1 MNWNPLTLLA
11 KLGPLLVVALICSTL
26 LWRITIVVG
35 APSTPPNRSS
45 SRESPIIVES
55 EGTLCAKVRRRWV
68 AGTLTPRGFASH
80 AQEIAKLKR
89 KLNDTATQR
98 DAPTLR
104 RIREELAKLEAR
116 SSSSAELCKRLPYST
131 TKGAPTKFSVSSSAF
146 QDGGLIPLQNSC
158 WMSGEQNNGAET
170 SPAISWKNVPR
181 KATHLALL
189 AYDLTSDETHW
200 FIIIDKK
207 SQYWKK
213 GFSEGLSGAGLGSAK
228 NGFQGINSFGVVGY
242 SGPCPAPEERQ
253 TLTFTLYALRGAK
266 LKSYGSTA
274 AKIRKGFKKLLVSK
288 TDVSGVFLAPDA
300 GSPADDSEEG
310 AATPTTLPSETP
322 TATPTVTPTTTPTQT
337 PTETP
342 TSTPTNT
349 ATHTP
354 SETPTTTPT
363 ETATNT
369 PTSTPT
375 NTPTST
381 PTRTPTPTP
390 SVTPTSIP
398 PASVMQIALG
408 NQHTC
413 ALLSSG
419 GVKCWGQGV
428 HGQLGIGS
436 YVDKSTPTTLTTLTS
451 SVTQIVAGAYHNC
464 ALLSS
469 GGVKCWGDNPFG
481 QLGDG
486 TTITSTTPK
495 TISTLTAGVTQLAA
509 GDMHT
514 CALLSTGGVKCW
526 GYNYFGQLGD
536 GTTASKNIPTDL
548 LTLTSGVTQ
557 IAAKGDNS
565 CALLSSGGVKCWG
578 RGDSGQIGDGA
589 TTHRKT
595 PTLSTLTSD
604 VMQIAAGGGHTC
616 ALLSSGGV
624 KCWGDNYFGQIGDGT
639 GENRTTPTALSTLT
653 SGVTQIAIGGSF
665 TCALLSTG
673 GIKCWGWNVSG
684 QLGDGTTTDSST
696 PTSLSTLTAGVT
708 QIGLGGAHSCAILSS
723 GGVKCWGENSSN
735 ELGDGTTTN
744 RSTPVDISIF

>member
-1 MNWNPLTLLA
+1 M
-11 KLGPLLVVALICSTL
+11 VALICSTL
-26 LWRITIVVG
+26 LWRITIVIG
-35 APSTPPNRSS
+35 APSTPPNRPS
-45 SRESPIIVES
+45 SRESPVIVES
-55 EGTLCAKVRRRWV
+55 EGTLCAKIRRRWV
-68 AGTLTPRGFASH
+68 AGTLTPHGFASH

-89 KLNDTATQR
+89 KLNNTATQR

-104 RIREELAKLEAR
+104 RIREELAKLETR
-116 SSSSAELCKRLPYST
+116 SLSSAELCKRLPYST
-131 TKGAPTKFSVSSSAF
+131 TKGVPTKFSVSSSTF

-158 WMSGEQNNGAET
+158 WMSRDQNNGAET

-200 FIIIDKK
+200 FIVIEKK

-300 GSPADDSEEG
+300 GSPADDSEED
-310 AATPTTLPSETP
+310 APPASTPTIALTATFTSTPTSTPTETP
-322 TATPTVTPTTTPTQT
+322 TATPTETPTITPTQS
-337 PTETP
+337 PTI
-342 TSTPTNT
+342 
-349 ATHTP
+349 
-354 SETPTTTPT
+354 TPT
-363 ETATNT
+363 ETATDT
-369 PTSTPT
+369 PTPTPT

-381 PTRTPTPTP
+381 PTRTPTATP
-390 SVTPTSIP
+390 SVTPTSTP
-398 PASVMQIALG
+398 SASVMQIALG

-428 HGQLGIGS
+428 NGQLGIGS
-436 YVDKSTPTTLTTLTS
+436 YAGKSTPTTLTTLTS
-451 SVTQIVAGAYHNC
+451 GVTQIVAGAYHNC

-469 GGVKCWGDNPFG
+469 GGVKCWGDNSHG

-495 TISTLTAGVTQLAA
+495 AISTLTAGVTQLAA
-509 GDMHT
+509 GEMHT

-557 IAAKGDNS
+557 IAAMGDNT

-578 RGDSGQIGDGA
+578 RGDSGQIGDGG
-589 TTHRKT
+589 TTAKKT
-595 PTLSTLTSD
+595 PTILPTLTSD
-604 VMQIAAGGGHTC
+604 VTQIAAGGGHTC

-624 KCWGDNYFGQIGDGT
+624 QCWGDNYFGQIGDGT

-653 SGVTQIAIGGSF
+653 SGVTQIATGGNF

-673 GIKCWGWNVSG
+673 GIMCWGWNVSG

-744 RSTPVDISIF
+744 RSTPVDITIF